1 VSFAFIKQQKMI
13 TFEEVMANKNE
24 ATKHYKKV
32 KEIEQQRLLE
42 GWGFVKIDEHT
53 RVFRKL
59 DL

>member
-1 VSFAFIKQQKMI
+1 MI

-32 KEIEQQRLLE
+32 KELEKQRLLE
-42 GWGFVKIDEHT
+42 GWGFVRVNEHT

-59 DL
+59 E